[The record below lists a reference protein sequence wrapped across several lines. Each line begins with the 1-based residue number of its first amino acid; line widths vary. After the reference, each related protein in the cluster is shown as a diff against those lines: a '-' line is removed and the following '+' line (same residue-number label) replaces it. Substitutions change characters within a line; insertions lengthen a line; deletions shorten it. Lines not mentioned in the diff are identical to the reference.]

1 MEKYR
6 EIIDLP
12 HHVSKT
18 RPQMPMS
25 DRAAQFAPFA
35 ALTGYDAAIKETGRL
50 TDERIE
56 LDEEA
61 LTALDMKY
69 QLLMDALDDK
79 PEVTITY
86 FQPDERKAGGKYV
99 SAVGTVKKVDDFER
113 RITMQDGSKIPMDD
127 VLIIDGEIFSSLL
140 LQIAGNNHL
149 LGFNGYAVRVGILH
163 RKADVDRGAASGVGL
178 LSGHRSRFF
187 SAFSCHAQPTFLCS

>member
-6 EIIDLP
+6 EIIGLP
-12 HHVSKT
+12 HPVSKT

-35 ALTGYDAAIKETGRL
+35 ALTGYDSAIKETGRL

-61 LTALDMKY
+61 LTTLDMKY
-69 QLLMDALDDK
+69 QLLMDAVDDE

-86 FQPDERKAGGKYV
+86 FQPEERKTGGKYV
-99 SAVGTVKKVDDFER
+99 SATGAVKKVDDFER
-113 RITMQDGSKIPMDD
+113 RIIMQDGLKILMDD
-127 VLIIDGEIFSSLL
+127 VLSIDGELFTSLE
-140 LQIAGNNHL
+140 
-149 LGFNGYAVRVGILH
+149 
-163 RKADVDRGAASGVGL
+163 
-178 LSGHRSRFF
+178 
-187 SAFSCHAQPTFLCS
+187 